1 MRSVYCCVWN
11 LWTRPSIKVWLLQDS
26 GNRKFEFS
34 RDHSFGD
41 GYNDE
46 RMLNAT
52 AVGLVMGNAPTV

>member
-1 MRSVYCCVWN
+1 
-11 LWTRPSIKVWLLQDS
+11 LQDS

-34 RDHSFGD
+34 RDHFFGD